1 MSNSTAQNI
10 KIVPDN
16 YTTVT
21 PWIISSSTDKMID
34 FLKAVFGAEEIPS
47 RRIKNKDGVIIHA
60 VVKLGD
66 AMLVLFD
73 SRTGWGPTPT
83 FLNIYVED
91 VEKAYQKAL
100 ELGAMSV
107 TEITLLW
114 TGEKVC
120 RILDPFGNLLW
131 INQRI
136 EEVDLTNLEQV
147 RQRSTTP
154 DSIEGVAYI
163 QQSLDEALKRQK
175 RFFDAKANT

>member
-1 MSNSTAQNI
+1 M

-16 YTTVT
+16 YTAVT

-34 FLKAVFGAEEIPS
+34 FLTAVFGAVEIPS
-47 RRIKNKDGVIIHA
+47 RRIKNKEGLTIHA

-91 VEKAYQKAL
+91 IEKAYQKAL
-100 ELGAMSV
+100 ELGSTSV
-107 TEITLLW
+107 TEITRLW
-114 TGEKVC
+114 FGEKVC

-136 EEVDLTNLEQV
+136 EDVDLTDIDLV
-147 RQRSTTP
+147 RQRSSTP
-154 DSIEGVAYI
+154 DAIEGIAYI
-163 QQSLDEALKRQK
+163 QQSLDEALKKQK
-175 RFFDAKANT
+175 RFFDDNANR